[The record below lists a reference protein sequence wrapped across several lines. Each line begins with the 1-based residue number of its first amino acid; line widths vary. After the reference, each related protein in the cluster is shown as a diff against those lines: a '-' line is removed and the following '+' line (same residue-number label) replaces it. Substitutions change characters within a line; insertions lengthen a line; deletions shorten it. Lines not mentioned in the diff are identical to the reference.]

1 MKEEKKSKI
10 ITEAIT
16 DYQNIMESAQEVA
29 KRKLAE
35 EYSEKFNNLLNEE
48 MFKNKNKAKESDS
61 IDGAQESDNSDDINN
76 NNNSDMNNNVKKQ
89 ETVKVNHKIGDTA
102 PFNQKPKA
110 VNAVDETVT
119 IQDTVGDN
127 DPFNV
132 NGKKVDETVTIQD
145 TVGDGDP
152 FNKKGKKVDETVTIQ
167 DTVGKP
173 NPFTVKGK
181 KSPKIEE
188 SFDLSELNVDDEPD
202 GEYEESSDD
211 TFSFNDIEGE
221 IGGIEE
227 DIEGMNGLPRPGS
240 FGKPTKQGGDPYAQL
255 AAMRDQINEILGGID
270 GETTPEPMDEISNE
284 LVANASRGMEGY
296 GQNQRADNLRNNQ
309 VDIEILFPTGNYI
322 AGDAKIA
329 GTRMSPDMKRAMI
342 FLKRNDEENGEISLT
357 IQYDSAYDK
366 FQIPPGLEFSRDE
379 ARRLGQLAS
388 KINPNSQ
395 YKSGTKDIPVEG
407 YMEENDEPITDAD
420 IDDYFSQQDE
430 EPVEESL
437 GVSHAVN
444 KISTA
449 HIPGASYASSP
460 AAAERRRPAF
470 TNENKKLAG
479 LMEENKKLTKKLNEM
494 KKQKEANNKLMESHR
509 DILNKYR
516 NQLKEMAVFNTNLAN
531 VNSILVNESLNL
543 THEEKVKVINEF
555 KKVNSINESQEKYK
569 TLVRE
574 ITNTKK
580 SITESVEKF
589 VSTSIQPSA
598 SETINEA
605 IETTVYS
612 KDSGIQRMKRLI
624 EYNDKK

>member
-61 IDGAQESDNSDDINN
+61 IDGAQESDNSDDINNN

-211 TFSFNDIEGE
+211 TFSFDDIEGE

-227 DIEGMNGLPRPGS
+227 DIEGMNGLPRPGN

-270 GETTPEPMDEISNE
+270 GETSPEPKPMNFP
-284 LVANASRGMEGY
+284 ME
-296 GQNQRADNLRNNQ
+296 
-309 VDIEILFPTGNYI
+309 T
-322 AGDAKIA
+322 
-329 GTRMSPDMKRAMI
+329 T
-342 FLKRNDEENGEISLT
+342 
-357 IQYDSAYDK
+357 
-366 FQIPPGLEFSRDE
+366 
-379 ARRLGQLAS
+379 
-388 KINPNSQ
+388 
-395 YKSGTKDIPVEG
+395 
-407 YMEENDEPITDAD
+407 MEENDEPITDAD

>member
-1 MKEEKKSKI
+1 
-10 ITEAIT
+10 
-16 DYQNIMESAQEVA
+16 
-29 KRKLAE
+29 
-35 EYSEKFNNLLNEE
+35 
-48 MFKNKNKAKESDS
+48 
-61 IDGAQESDNSDDINN
+61 
-76 NNNSDMNNNVKKQ
+76 
-89 ETVKVNHKIGDTA
+89 
-102 PFNQKPKA
+102 
-110 VNAVDETVT
+110 
-119 IQDTVGDN
+119 
-127 DPFNV
+127 
-132 NGKKVDETVTIQD
+132 
-145 TVGDGDP
+145 
-152 FNKKGKKVDETVTIQ
+152 
-167 DTVGKP
+167 
-173 NPFTVKGK
+173 
-181 KSPKIEE
+181 
-188 SFDLSELNVDDEPD
+188 
-202 GEYEESSDD
+202 
-211 TFSFNDIEGE
+211 
-221 IGGIEE
+221 
-227 DIEGMNGLPRPGS
+227 
-240 FGKPTKQGGDPYAQL
+240 
-255 AAMRDQINEILGGID
+255 
-270 GETTPEPMDEISNE
+270 
-284 LVANASRGMEGY
+284 
-296 GQNQRADNLRNNQ
+296 
-309 VDIEILFPTGNYI
+309 
-322 AGDAKIA
+322 
-329 GTRMSPDMKRAMI
+329 
-342 FLKRNDEENGEISLT
+342 
-357 IQYDSAYDK
+357 
-366 FQIPPGLEFSRDE
+366 
-379 ARRLGQLAS
+379 
-388 KINPNSQ
+388 
-395 YKSGTKDIPVEG
+395 
-407 YMEENDEPITDAD
+407 MEENDEPITDAD

>member
-110 VNAVDETVT
+110 VNEVDETD
-119 IQDTVGDN
+119 I
-127 DPFNV
+127 P
-132 NGKKVDETVTIQD
+132 VDETVTIQD

-188 SFDLSELNVDDEPD
+188 SFDLSELNIDDEPD
-202 GEYEESSDD
+202 GEYEESPDD
-211 TFSFNDIEGE
+211 TFSFDDIEGE
-221 IGGIEE
+221 ISGIEE
-227 DIEGMNGLPRPGS
+227 TIQGMNGLPRPGN

-255 AAMRDQINEILGGID
+255 AAMRDQINEILGGIGD
-270 GETTPEPMDEISNE
+270 NNLEPMDEISNE
-284 LVANASRGMEGY
+284 LVANTSRGMVGY
-296 GQNQRADNLRNNQ
+296 GQHQRADNLRNNQ
-309 VDIEILFPTGNYI
+309 VDIDRLFPTGNYI
-322 AGDAKIA
+322 AGDSKIV
-329 GTRMSPDMKRAMI
+329 GTRVSPDMKRAMI

-357 IQYDSAYDK
+357 IKYDGTSDYI
-366 FQIPPGLEFSRDE
+366 QIPEGLVFSRDE

-388 KINPNSQ
+388 KINPNTK
-395 YKSGTKDIPVEG
+395 YKSGTKDIPVDG
-407 YMEENDEPITDAD
+407 YMEENNEPITDND
-420 IDDYFSQQDE
+420 IDDFFSQQEE

-449 HIPGASYASSP
+449 HIPGADYASSP
-460 AAAERRRPAF
+460 AAVERRRPAF

-479 LMEENKKLTKKLNEM
+479 LMEENKKLTRKLNEM
-494 KKQKEANNKLMESHR
+494 KKEKEANNKLMESHR

-598 SETINEA
+598 SEKINEA

-612 KDSGIQRMKRLI
+612 KDNSIQRMKRLI
-624 EYNDKK
+624 EYNDKN